1 MRMKV
6 SMNGKERFVDCE
18 LRLGVGRQVFVL
30 LLGDNR
36 PCSVRIRR
44 LSVVR
49 AVREHT
55 RSASEGEPASAGI
68 TGCLQYPSYAYNKLA
83 DLTRRT
89 LRPLALKACRAPL
102 IDIRCADSSLRSSGD
117 TMRDTKTP
125 TTHPLL
131 HPPTPNSSHPL
142 RQQTTSKIKKTK

>member
-36 PCSVRIRR
+36 PCS
-44 LSVVR
+44 
-49 AVREHT
+49 AQ
-55 RSASEGEPASAGI
+55 PASAGI

-131 HPPTPNSSHPL
+131 HSPTPNSSHPL